1 MFTSP
6 AVHTLSETT
15 AIRLYNSVTV
25 GSDHRTPVPPIR
37 PQIEALE
44 QKSIESIQ
52 SCNEFGNSCRICRWN
67 RSDMQILQCPC
78 HCKGSVGHV
87 HLQCLKRWIMHRRD
101 NHCEICKEIFNLPDE
116 KISIKRMINTFCT
129 RCLGAIIKHILFSAS
144 LIPLA
149 HVVLHQVLF
158 CMENIN
164 QSPNEQ
170 LSVSEVLV
178 ASCALLTSIL
188 CSIAFGTMATMA
200 QLTSARSGNRETLYG
215 RCLCCFVTNLN
226 YNQCNL
232 SRVQY
237 LRYLPPGVLIDIYVM
252 MSHRDDLK
260 DMLFEQLADLEIFE
274 RLLRFD
280 PSRQKLFCC
289 LATLM
294 GKGKPLATQLQQ
306 NFTLRFKQKERH
318 TLKTASKLATLAK
331 AKLALVTACSS
342 FNSNKWG
349 DRKYNQCDDDL
360 LRQADSTAF
369 DDDKQNGVD
378 VIDFGLRLG
387 SFLSEAGWLSQSIEI
402 LSCVSLK
409 LKTIELDPKLKIIQ
423 VDCLQRLLHSEAALS
438 NFKSAE
444 RTFNKLTN
452 LLTDIAAESI
462 PKPLLANTYTQFSE
476 MYFARN
482 EYDYSHMWSAMAIQN
497 LEESTPE
504 RITIDVLR
512 QAAKACV
519 VKRDFQRANMLICQ
533 AKQRAKNVFGCKHQK
548 YADTLLDYGFF
559 LLNVD
564 CAYQSVNV
572 YIEALDIKRY
582 IFGNRNFHVALAHED
597 LSYAYYVHE
606 YSTGNFTCARDHVE
620 KAVDIMQDLV
630 PSDHLRLASAKRVKA
645 LLLEEIALNKMAEGA
660 DDEGLLKQSEDLHK
674 FALQLSLE
682 VFGEEAE
689 RMHQKAI
696 EIKTDLLGPYDY
708 EVGLSIGHLASLYNY
723 QMKKYREA
731 EELYLR
737 SIQISK
743 FVEVKYRTFQ
753 STAVTFTFIGLRVFG
768 SSYSGLE
775 YDYLGLCHVYET
787 LREYEKYLM
796 YAHILENWQILRSQ
810 NLTMNKSIY
819 PAISEECSLEEIKW
833 QFFNAQS

>member
-1 MFTSP
+1 
-6 AVHTLSETT
+6 
-15 AIRLYNSVTV
+15 
-25 GSDHRTPVPPIR
+25 
-37 PQIEALE
+37 
-44 QKSIESIQ
+44 
-52 SCNEFGNSCRICRWN
+52 
-67 RSDMQILQCPC
+67 
-78 HCKGSVGHV
+78 
-87 HLQCLKRWIMHRRD
+87 
-101 NHCEICKEIFNLPDE
+101 
-116 KISIKRMINTFCT
+116 
-129 RCLGAIIKHILFSAS
+129 
-144 LIPLA
+144 
-149 HVVLHQVLF
+149 
-158 CMENIN
+158 
-164 QSPNEQ
+164 
-170 LSVSEVLV
+170 
-178 ASCALLTSIL
+178 
-188 CSIAFGTMATMA
+188 MATMA

-349 DRKYNQCDDDL
+349 DRKHNQCDDDL
-360 LRQADSTAF
+360 LRQADSAAF
-369 DDDKQNGVD
+369 DDEKQNGVD

-409 LKTIELDPKLKIIQ
+409 LKTIELDSKLKIIQ
-423 VDCLQRLLHSEAALS
+423 LDCLQRLLHSEAALS

-452 LLTDIAAESI
+452 LLTEIAAESI
-462 PKPLLANTYTQFSE
+462 PKPLLANAYTQFSE

-497 LEESTPE
+497 LEETTPE

-533 AKQRAKNVFGCKHQK
+533 AKQRAKNVFGSKHQK

-737 SIQISK
+737 SIQIS
-743 FVEVKYRTFQ
+743 
-753 STAVTFTFIGLRVFG
+753 LRVFG